1 MADALGLD
9 TVTDNMMDQARRQ
22 LNKAT
27 LESLNARGL
36 PNEFVV
42 FRGGVPDQEI
52 VSVSLSPG
60 TGRNFSTRFGRVQPG
75 TQDASLFLAYRV
87 RKQNILADTN
97 AFSGVSGLQ
106 EEELFIRAT
115 DLTPLGEVVE
125 AAPLPGE
132 KIFTSVDQEVKDALD
147 ETGLRLVSPDDTPA
161 GGGMFITRDG
171 KMVGVRAEDIPEGGL
186 IGGHDNFSEFILP
199 VEKNINDQG
208 FIRIIERP
216 NELNIQVSH
225 LDDLTPETLRA
236 LQVRATKYSSGTPA
250 FIDVGVFREG
260 IESIRATV
268 DDIVDGRLLNLVRR
282 AGLTPRTVTKAAPRI
297 AEAAPEKIA
306 TALTAD
312 GNIIG
317 LSKKVWT
324 SKNSGVLGDE
334 LASELH
340 QFLLAGT
347 QTGGRKLH
355 KDVRFIDELY
365 EAYTPVREAL
375 REEFGDTIRLVRY
388 QRGVEGPGDRL
399 VVQFADPTFSKNFD
413 PRVAPPT
420 EAIGFTKGPAV
431 DRELQ
436 RISRLTGQSRK
447 DAYSA
452 FKESALNKELEK
464 TIEATR
470 LKDKTPVFRYE
481 VDVPIEDIVAMP
493 TSTNGKYREFIVNS
507 DVLRG
512 VDATELPRAADGSLA
527 RVVEEVAEVVP
538 KVVDPNILSIEFSNL
553 SSCIVNISPSKER
566 TINNFCRSPP

>member
-1 MADALGLD
+1 TGFIGIGGRRGQLEARQEVLRHIDEGIETVDPALKPIRTEVDNILAGVDDPVRTGIKTKADEIQDALDFGDKVKLQQLGIDPQDIDNPAVLARIREEAPEIANKIDEVAPKVVKEVGGIRSDFARRLMTKFKSAKPASVRSRLLRDETALRPILEDDAAGVADALGLD

-225 LDDLTPETLRA
+225 LDDLTPEALRA

-260 IESIRATV
+260 IESIRTTV

-388 QRGVEGPGDRL
+388 QRGVEGPG
-399 VVQFADPTFSKNFD
+399 
-413 PRVAPPT
+413 
-420 EAIGFTKGPAV
+420 
-431 DRELQ
+431 
-436 RISRLTGQSRK
+436 
-447 DAYSA
+447 
-452 FKESALNKELEK
+452 
-464 TIEATR
+464 
-470 LKDKTPVFRYE
+470 
-481 VDVPIEDIVAMP
+481 
-493 TSTNGKYREFIVNS
+493 
-507 DVLRG
+507 
-512 VDATELPRAADGSLA
+512 
-527 RVVEEVAEVVP
+527 
-538 KVVDPNILSIEFSNL
+538 
-553 SSCIVNISPSKER
+553 
-566 TINNFCRSPP
+566 

>member
-1 MADALGLD
+1 LDFGDKVKLQQLGIDPQDIDNPVVLARIREEAPEIADKLEPFF
-9 TVTDNMMDQARRQ
+9 AR
-22 LNKAT
+22 L
-27 LESLNARGL
+27 
-36 PNEFVV
+36 
-42 FRGGVPDQEI
+42 
-52 VSVSLSPG
+52 
-60 TGRNFSTRFGRVQPG
+60 
-75 TQDASLFLAYRV
+75 
-87 RKQNILADTN
+87 
-97 AFSGVSGLQ
+97 
-106 EEELFIRAT
+106 
-115 DLTPLGEVVE
+115 
-125 AAPLPGE
+125 
-132 KIFTSVDQEVKDALD
+132 
-147 ETGLRLVSPDDTPA
+147 
-161 GGGMFITRDG
+161 
-171 KMVGVRAEDIPEGGL
+171 
-186 IGGHDNFSEFILP
+186 
-199 VEKNINDQG
+199 
-208 FIRIIERP
+208 
-216 NELNIQVSH
+216 
-225 LDDLTPETLRA
+225 
-236 LQVRATKYSSGTPA
+236 
-250 FIDVGVFREG
+250 EG
-260 IESIRATV
+260 IPPS
-268 DDIVDGRLLNLVRR
+268 
-282 AGLTPRTVTKAAPRI
+282 
-297 AEAAPEKIA
+297 EKIA

-317 LSKKVWT
+317 LSKQVWT

-365 EAYTPVREAL
+365 EAYAPVREAL

-420 EAIGFTKGPAV
+420 DAIGFTKGPAV

-447 DAYSA
+447 DAYAA

-538 KVVDPNILSIEFSNL
+538 KVVDPNILEKWVIEGGKSGLTGGELEQLRQAPTEIIDRPLFRGANVDDARREIRKLNRKKDLDFDLTSFTEDEEFAEFFGALEGFGGEQVNFVVEGARGLDISEAVPRTGTVRKFFAEQVDFGGEALVDDFSEIL
-553 SSCIVNISPSKER
+553 VSGKYRVKKATVAFDDELER
-566 TINNFCRSPP
+566 WVGEVVLEPIEDVAE